1 MTPAS
6 WALSGVFAAGGLLM
20 LAEGSREDA
29 ERLGDALQLA
39 LPASAYSMT
48 WIARDGRGAAQY
60 SIQLGAGLAT
70 THGLKFAVT
79 KRTPT
84 AADFNSFPSAHTQAA
99 FSGAA
104 FIHRRFGPRW
114 GVPAYV
120 LAAYTGLSRV
130 KADRHYLDDVI
141 AGMSIA
147 LMSNWAVVTPIDDRV
162 RLNPTLT
169 DGGLGVTVTIDTSKA
184 EQDRRVAERP
194 GPSDWRFVWEV
205 GRIAVTENTIQAP
218 EGEGDSL
225 DFRFRERNNP
235 AVTSNLEIGRRLGK
249 RHDLTARLAPF
260 EVREIEHF
268 PHPVTFGGVTFD
280 NEPIETRSVGY
291 DLRVRWRMEM
301 VPDSIARVAVGTGV
315 EAIASRAEI
324 NFWIP
329 DPGGPDL
336 VGRGRNLE
344 VLPILHAHL
353 GVAPGPVE
361 IFAEADGVDLGADR
375 YLDLVAGLTVRFGR
389 HWRIGVNYRKV
400 EWSVGSSRLSHDF
413 SASTPSMT
421 AAYFW

>member
-1 MTPAS
+1 M
-6 WALSGVFAAGGLLM
+6 
-20 LAEGSREDA
+20 
-29 ERLGDALQLA
+29 
-39 LPASAYSMT
+39 
-48 WIARDGRGAAQY
+48 
-60 SIQLGAGLAT
+60 
-70 THGLKFAVT
+70 
-79 KRTPT
+79 
-84 AADFNSFPSAHTQAA
+84 
-99 FSGAA
+99 
-104 FIHRRFGPRW
+104 
-114 GVPAYV
+114 
-120 LAAYTGLSRV
+120 
-130 KADRHYLDDVI
+130 
-141 AGMSIA
+141 
-147 LMSNWAVVTPIDDRV
+147 
-162 RLNPTLT
+162 
-169 DGGLGVTVTIDTSKA
+169 
-184 EQDRRVAERP
+184 
-194 GPSDWRFVWEV
+194 
-205 GRIAVTENTIQAP
+205 TENTIQAP
-218 EGEGDSL
+218 EGEGNSL

-235 AVTSNLEIGRRLGK
+235 AVTSNLEVGRRLGK

-353 GVAPGPVE
+353 GLAPGPVE